1 MRELID
7 LLESIIDEA
16 TLSASVI
23 SKYPERFDAFITH
36 IQDGKPFYTE
46 AGDEV
51 VLNPGEAD
59 RFLQLKAAGKFS
71 GTLSGVDQN
80 GTSWPLSGFL
90 KTAEFGGASNKP
102 GEIDTNE
109 LKKEGAQVKPSQI
122 GITDKEIPAAK
133 LPSEIINNPVL
144 QSTDYGR
151 AVIEMA
157 KSLAAGQP
165 AVIPKEYIK
174 NEQIKKAIVDYAG
187 EYLGVLA
194 LIYGQSEF
202 PRRDEFLT
210 WLGGNLKSLTLYFPS
225 ESNTPLA
232 DSFATV
238 TNSKTGHKVSISSKG
253 TGGGAPPSLNSIK
266 IPDHL
271 RENPKYETAIDLIE
285 LTQNENIPIPKTV
298 SQVFLMM
305 NLLNER
311 LPEKIP
317 TKFKTFLPW
326 NQSIVAQV
334 NDSRKNGTELPEYND
349 LFKDLDSKGSDG
361 GKLTYVV
368 KDAVIKMVN
377 GGDVPEFQDVVL
389 EVLDYNFIQQY
400 AKVINKSGIME
411 FYTQWPAKLDGVV
424 TMESKSGGTDP
435 TKGGLNFK
443 LKPKGSKATPEPTP
457 DEEEAVRAA
466 AEPAK
471 TSAADLDV
479 VTQKRSSVRASAGN
493 TLGDKQSLGRERRR
507 R

>member
-1 MRELID
+1 MRDLID

-16 TLSASVI
+16 TLSASQI
-23 SKYPERFDAFITH
+23 NKYPERFDAFITH

-51 VLNPGEAD
+51 VLAPSEAD
-59 RFLQLKAAGKFS
+59 RFLKLKADGKFS
-71 GTLSGVDQN
+71 GGLAGIDATGK
-80 GTSWPLSGFL
+80 SWPLSGFL
-90 KTAEFGGASNKP
+90 KTAEFGGASTKP
-102 GEIDTNE
+102 GAVDTAE

-122 GITDKEIPAAK
+122 GIVDKNIPASK
-133 LPSEIINNPVL
+133 LAGEIINNPVL

-165 AVIPKEYIK
+165 AVIPKEYVK
-174 NEQIKKAIVDYAG
+174 NEQVKKAIVDYAG

-194 LIYGQSEF
+194 LVYGQTDF
-202 PRRDEFLT
+202 PKRDDFLA
-210 WLGGNLKSLTLYFPS
+210 WLGGDLKSLMLYFPS
-225 ESNTPLA
+225 EVSNPLA
-232 DSFATV
+232 DSFASV
-238 TNSKTGHKVSISSKG
+238 TNSKTGHKISISSKG
-253 TGGGAPPSLNSIK
+253 TGGGAPPSLSSIK
-266 IPDHL
+266 IPPHL
-271 RENPKYETAIDLIE
+271 KENPKYETAIDLIE
-285 LTQNENIPIPKTV
+285 LTQNENIPSPKTV

-317 TKFKTFLPW
+317 AKFKPFLPW
-326 NQSIVAQV
+326 DQSIIAQV
-334 NDSRKNGTELPEYND
+334 NDSRKNGTAMPEYNE

-368 KDAVIKMVN
+368 KDAIMKLVN
-377 GGDVPEFQDVVL
+377 GGAVPEFQDVVL

-400 AKVINKSGIME
+400 AKVINKTGQMQ

-435 TKGGLNFK
+435 TKGGLSFK
-443 LKPKGSKATPEPTP
+443 LKPKGSKAEPLP
-457 DEEEAVRAA
+457 LPGEEEAAA
-466 AEPAK
+466 AAVKPAK
-471 TSAADLDV
+471 TSTTDLDV
-479 VTQKRSSVRASAGN
+479 VTQKRSGVKASAGN
-493 TLGDKQSLGRERRR
+493 TIGDKQSLGRERRR